1 MADFSEMLNG
11 ILSNPQAMQQ
21 MMALAQSLGLQRQ
34 GGQPQQTAPTPPPP
48 PPQLPQQPSQP
59 DPMQLLQGFLQMS
72 KQMGG
77 DERQLALFQAL
88 KPFVRPDRAEKL
100 DRAIQVA
107 KISRLAGNALG
118 TDGRPACHQICSRG
132 AVGCRLPRYGA
143 RQSDQRSFCSL
154 GRT

>member
-21 MMALAQSLGLQRQ
+21 IMTLAQSLGLQGQ
-34 GGQPQQTAPTPPPP
+34 GGQPQQSAPAPPPP
-48 PPQLPQQPSQP
+48 QPQLSQLPQQPNQP

-107 KISRLAGNALG
+107 KISRLAGNALQKLG
-118 TDGRPACHQICSRG
+118 PQILSGR
-132 AVGCRLPRYGA
+132 
-143 RQSDQRSFCSL
+143 
-154 GRT
+154 

>member
-21 MMALAQSLGLQRQ
+21 MMALAQSLGLQGQ
-34 GGQPQQTAPTPPPP
+34 GGQPQQSAPT
-48 PPQLPQQPSQP
+48 PQLPQQPSQP

-107 KISRLAGNALG
+107 KISRLAGNALQKLG
-118 TDGRPACHQICSRG
+118 PQILSGR
-132 AVGCRLPRYGA
+132 
-143 RQSDQRSFCSL
+143 
-154 GRT
+154 